1 MVKGFLKFT
10 EKTLI
15 YQMVT
20 LFLFFCFPFLTFSL
34 CGFGGRY
41 IFNFI
46 LYVVLFFFYWFIY
59 LLFYWLYIYMN
70 TMGRAP
76 RLYWIK
82 RTTTTIE
89 PLLWYHEREYGKTI
103 AQVYKE
109 NIDLPMVT
117 LFLFFLFLSITFS
130 LCGLGGRYIFNF
142 ILYVVFLFLYWFIFI
157 YMCIYICMY
166 VYCRGGGDY
175 SWQPSVTVQK
185 AIEAYET
192 QGQSLQIRLLRLKPW
207 IVKWL

>member
-1 MVKGFLKFT
+1 MQREVT
-10 EKTLI
+10 THTLI
-15 YQMVT
+15 C
-20 LFLFFCFPFLTFSL
+20 FFCMKEPCQLDRVSF
-34 CGFGGRY
+34 
-41 IFNFI
+41 
-46 LYVVLFFFYWFIY
+46 
-59 LLFYWLYIYMN
+59 

-76 RLYWIK
+76 KLYWIK

-89 PLLWYHEREYGKTI
+89 PLLWYHERECGKTI

-130 LCGLGGRYIFNF
+130 LCGFGGTYIFNF
-142 ILYVVFLFLYWFIFI
+142 ILYVVFLFLYWFIFDL
-157 YMCIYICMY
+157 YVCTYI
-166 VYCRGGGDY
+166 VGGDY

-192 QGQSLQIRLLRLKPW
+192 QGKSLQIRLLRLKPW
-207 IVKWL
+207 IFKWL